1 MSHAPRSDAD
11 DEPRQQIFTL
21 TRLDKV
27 LEIHDSTEAAVNSLS
42 PG

>member
-1 MSHAPRSDAD
+1 MSHAPRSDAAD
-11 DEPRQQIFTL
+11 GRRQQICTL

-27 LEIHDSTEAAVNSLS
+27 LKIHYSTEAAVNSLS